1 MISSNVLSLFPRI
14 VIISSIDL
22 NNFQNGTLFSRNF
35 VTTRYKEKL
44 DMFDGN
50 KIEDRIF
57 AEKKIGKLGICS
69 S

>member
-1 MISSNVLSLFPRI
+1 MYCHYFHE
-14 VIISSIDL
+14 SSIDL

-35 VTTRYKEKL
+35 VTIRYKEKL